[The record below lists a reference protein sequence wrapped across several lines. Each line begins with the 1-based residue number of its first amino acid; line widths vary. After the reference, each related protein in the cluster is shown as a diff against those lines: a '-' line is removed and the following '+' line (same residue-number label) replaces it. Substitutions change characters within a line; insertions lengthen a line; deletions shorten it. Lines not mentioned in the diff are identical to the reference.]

1 VVAVGGITCQIT
13 YSTSNPAAPA
23 GRMSYRAICLD
34 LRKKRDRERGRDRGE
49 TEGGGQDRR
58 GRWLLSLLW
67 RKGGPGGDGGREFC
81 WREVSGFVRVS
92 SEVLLCAQAATARPS
107 LLPRY
112 PRPLLRLGWMK
123 SRESTQPLVS
133 VLSIV
138 MGSAPVHTAFG
149 RVKRVPLG
157 FYEVLKKT

>member
-112 PRPLLRLGWMK
+112 LRPVLRLGWMQ
-123 SRESTQPLVS
+123 SRVYAAAGLSPQHCDGIGASAHS
-133 VLSIV
+133 VWSCQ
-138 MGSAPVHTAFG
+138 ACPTW
-149 RVKRVPLG
+149 
-157 FYEVLKKT
+157 VL